1 MVKVVLGTDSKIT
14 MLRVEDKPLLLP
26 DAIEVDDE
34 LYEKYLVA
42 RKKYL
47 MIEDELLSLYRKNNK
62 LPGVY

>member
-34 LYEKYLVA
+34 LYEKYLAA
-42 RKKYL
+42 RKQYL
-47 MIEDELLSLYRKNNK
+47 MIEDELLDLYKRSK
-62 LPGVY
+62 V